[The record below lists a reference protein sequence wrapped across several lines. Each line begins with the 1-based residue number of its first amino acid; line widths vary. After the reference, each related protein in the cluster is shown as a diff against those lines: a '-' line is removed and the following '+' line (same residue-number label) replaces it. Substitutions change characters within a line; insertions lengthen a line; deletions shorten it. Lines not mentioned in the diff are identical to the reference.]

1 MTRSGRCDVGRT
13 AVSEAETAAFG
24 GTDLE
29 TQLPLVAL
37 RARTTAVVAS
47 QWWRAVGSPPVH
59 VVAAVATARSSS
71 ARTEGGPGGRSG
83 EHRVTVRLARGQHDV
98 VTLAHEL
105 AHARAGVQRG
115 HDERFRIAL
124 VDVITLLA
132 GPDPAAALTDA
143 FVALG
148 LGLELAGRPWPPPV
162 RIEGET
168 FIVV

>member
-1 MTRSGRCDVGRT
+1 MTRSGRCDLGRT

-24 GTDLE
+24 GTDLD

-37 RARTTAVVAS
+37 RARTAAVVAS
-47 QWWRAVGSPPVH
+47 RWWRAAGGPPVH

-71 ARTEGGPGGRSG
+71 ARTEGGPAGRSG
-83 EHRVTVRLARGQHDV
+83 EHPVTVRLARGQHDV
-98 VTLAHEL
+98 ATLAHEL

-124 VDVITLLA
+124 VDVVTLLA
-132 GPDPAAALTDA
+132 GSDPAARLTDA
-143 FVALG
+143 FVA